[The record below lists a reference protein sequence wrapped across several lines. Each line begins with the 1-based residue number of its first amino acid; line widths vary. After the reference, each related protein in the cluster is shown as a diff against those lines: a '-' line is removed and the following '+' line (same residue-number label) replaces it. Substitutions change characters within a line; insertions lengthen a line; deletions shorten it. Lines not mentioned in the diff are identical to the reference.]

1 MSVLGDRDRMLAQ
14 SQRMAHVGS
23 WELDLDN
30 LADVNSNRLRW
41 SDECYRIF
49 GYEPGTVEV
58 SNELFFQRVHP
69 DDRAAINAAIARA
82 LRESKPYEIENRIV
96 RADGVER
103 IVHQWAEIA
112 KDTTGRPLRMLGTCQ
127 DVTERR
133 RAEQELRESEA
144 RFRQL
149 ADNLPN
155 GFIYQLIETAD
166 HQTRFSYLSRGIESL
181 LNTTAAEAMA
191 NPMLLYEQILEEERP
206 RILELRRR
214 CTLNHSPFD
223 CQFPVQVPGGPIRW
237 LHCRSSPR
245 PLPGGETAW
254 DGLVLDITARKLDQ
268 EAIGRL
274 NEQLAARVQ
283 ELQTILET
291 VPAGISVAQDRECRS
306 IISNGAL
313 AEMLNMAPG
322 ENISKTRPDAAGV
335 PYRVFKNGVEVPA
348 EQLPMQIAAREGV
361 RVEEERLDVMRADGS
376 VRHVLVSAAPLRGS
390 TGQGT
395 GAVGVVLDLTAL
407 RRAED
412 ALREAGRRKDE
423 FLAVLAHELRN
434 PLAPIRNAV
443 HMLRLIDPRDQRV
456 RQARDMIERQVAHM
470 TRLIDDLLD
479 VSRIARG
486 QVLLKKERC
495 DLTVIVRQTVE
506 DYRALLE
513 SGSLELI
520 LELPDQPVW
529 ITGDS
534 TRLAQSVSNLL
545 HNATKFTPPGGRVT
559 VQVTEVNA
567 QARVSVR
574 DTGIGL
580 DAVMLKRIFAPFAQ
594 ADQGLARSRGGLG
607 LGLALVRGLVEL
619 HGGTVRGESEGI
631 GLGAAF
637 TLNLPTTVEKHAP
650 HDDSRPR
657 SKSAPCRL
665 RVLLV
670 EDNRDTAVSLKML
683 LEMFGHEVATAYSGR
698 AGVEAARGFHPDT
711 VLCDLGLPEM
721 DGYEVARALRADPAT
736 AGVRLIAV
744 SGYGQEEDRQRSR
757 EAGFDDHLVKPA
769 DPDVIALLLAKAEGA
784 NH

>member
-1 MSVLGDRDRMLAQ
+1 MSILGDRDRMLAQ

-30 LADVNSNRLRW
+30 LADVNSNPLRW

-49 GYEPGTVEV
+49 GYEPGTVQV
-58 SNELFFQRVHP
+58 TNDLFFQSVHP
-69 DDRAAINAAIARA
+69 DDRAAITEAVAKA
-82 LRESKPYEIENRIV
+82 LRENRPYEIENRII

-103 IVHQWAEIA
+103 IVYQWADIA
-112 KDTTGRPLRMLGTCQ
+112 KDPTGRPLRMLGTCQ

-149 ADNLPN
+149 ADNLPE
-155 GFIYQLIETAD
+155 GFIYQVIESANGGI
-166 HQTRFSYLSRGIESL
+166 RFSYVSRGLETL
-181 LNTTAAEAMA
+181 LGVTPAQAMA
-191 NPMLLYEQILEEERP
+191 NPMVMFDQILDEERP
-206 RILELRRR
+206 RVLAHQEQCARKR
-214 CTLNHSPFD
+214 TSFD
-223 CQFPVQVPGGPIRW
+223 CQFPVRTGDGAIRW

-245 PLPGGETAW
+245 LVAGGDTVW
-254 DGLVLDITARKLDQ
+254 DGLALDITARKLDQ

-274 NEQLAARVQ
+274 NDQLAARVQ
-283 ELQTILET
+283 ELQIILET
-291 VPAGISVAQDRECRS
+291 VPAGISVAQDRECRT

-313 AEMLNMAPG
+313 AEMVNMAPG

-335 PYRVFKNGVEVPA
+335 PYRVFKNGVEVPS
-348 EQLPMQIAAREGV
+348 EQLPMQVAAREGM
-361 RVEEERLDVMRADGS
+361 RVEEERLDVVRADGS
-376 VRHVLVSAAPLRGS
+376 VRHVLISAAPLRDS

-443 HMLRLIDPRDQRV
+443 HMLRLIDPRDPRV

-513 SGSLELI
+513 SGGLKLL
-520 LELPDQPVW
+520 LELPERPVW
-529 ITGDS
+529 VTGDS

-545 HNATKFTPPGGRVT
+545 HNTTKFTPPGGQVT
-559 VQVTEVNA
+559 VQVTAENA
-567 QARVSVR
+567 QARVRVR

-580 DAVMLKRIFAPFAQ
+580 NADMLKRIFAPFAQ

-631 GLGAAF
+631 GRGATF
-637 TLNLPTTVEKHAP
+637 TLSLPTTVENHVLD
-650 HDDSRPR
+650 DDSLLP
-657 SKSAPCRL
+657 SKSARCGL

-670 EDNRDTAVSLKML
+670 EDNRDTALSLKML

-698 AGVEAARGFHPDT
+698 AGVEAALRFHPDT